1 MISGAPNFNLN
12 GEVIGSIGIHLD
24 ITEKKKL
31 EIQKEEL
38 LLKLEKQNESLN
50 DYAHMIS
57 HDLKSPLRSIHTLI
71 SWIKEEKDMLFT
83 ENGKK
88 YMDMLVEKVEKMD
101 NLIDGVLTIS
111 KLDTTAYKY
120 QEVDLNE
127 VLNVVI
133 AMIHIPSH
141 VTIEITNKFPTIY
154 TDRYRIQQLFQNLIS
169 NAVNYSNKK
178 EGKVTITY
186 KDIDNFYLF
195 SIKDNGIGIEK
206 SYHEKI
212 FDIFESYSDDSKSSG
227 IGLSIVKKIIENYK
241 GEIWLE
247 SELNKGYI
255 FYFKI
260 PKVNNGTT

>member
-1 MISGAPNFNLN
+1 M
-12 GEVIGSIGIHLD
+12 D

-127 VLNVVI
+127 ILKND
-133 AMIHIPSH
+133 
-141 VTIEITNKFPTIY
+141 NKICSLKVFNYNNYSLI
-154 TDRYRIQQLFQNLIS
+154 LF
-169 NAVNYSNKK
+169 SNKK
-178 EGKVTITY
+178 IYICLET
-186 KDIDNFYLF
+186 D
-195 SIKDNGIGIEK
+195 IEK
-206 SYHEKI
+206 FLFLSYFVLE
-212 FDIFESYSDDSKSSG
+212 
-227 IGLSIVKKIIENYK
+227 IIYYYFQL
-241 GEIWLE
+241 WVL
-247 SELNKGYI
+247 
-255 FYFKI
+255 YFKMTRGFLLAEI
-260 PKVNNGTT
+260 I